1 MPSLTE
7 GWIDRVFIP
16 GIVYFANDQ
25 GIFIWNYLR
34 GKQFKKLLKGKTAS
48 IYKTSMA
55 PTWWYKVVS
64 DPIDIPD
71 SYRTSVLKN
80 VVLNHCSIKIK
91 SVSILGELGPEMNTS
106 LI

>member
-1 MPSLTE
+1 
-7 GWIDRVFIP
+7 
-16 GIVYFANDQ
+16 
-25 GIFIWNYLR
+25 
-34 GKQFKKLLKGKTAS
+34 
-48 IYKTSMA
+48 MA